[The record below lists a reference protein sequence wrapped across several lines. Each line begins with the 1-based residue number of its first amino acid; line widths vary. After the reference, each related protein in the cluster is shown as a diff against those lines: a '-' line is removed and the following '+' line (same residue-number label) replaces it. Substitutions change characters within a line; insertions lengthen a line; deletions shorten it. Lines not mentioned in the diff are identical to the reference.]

1 MSTSPGTVQYTQLG
15 NRWSVALL
23 ASPQDGRLSVA
34 TVSLPLVYY
43 SGGYPLPANHPSTG
57 PACSLSLRR
66 GRPQWYPDLAQARRG
81 AEYIGRQGRTP
92 EKCHTAGPPA
102 VPALHVR
109 SYKSGPGAARPL
121 IQKRRMDRAHSAPVL
136 AVHVDVRPPPGVS
149 IDTPLLL
156 RPIASM
162 QVCAAGVDRPYPFF
176 LLLLSLLARAG
187 DTGGIEQ
194 TGQNHETMGTLER
207 PTQSG

>member
-1 MSTSPGTVQYTQLG
+1 MRTARTDVPGRYFLSGIWNSTDPTGGTLRSSVVHSAGRASTIPLAWLAAPLPGLFPLPPTRPASVVPGHSTSAP
-15 NRWSVALL
+15 
-23 ASPQDGRLSVA
+23 
-34 TVSLPLVYY
+34 
-43 SGGYPLPANHPSTG
+43 
-57 PACSLSLRR
+57 RR
-66 GRPQWYPDLAQARRG
+66 GVYWQTGAHPQ
-81 AEYIGRQGRTP
+81 
-92 EKCHTAGPPA
+92 KCHTAGPPA
-102 VPALHVR
+102 VPALHAR

-121 IQKRRMDRAHSAPVL
+121 IQKRRMDRAHSAPVP

-162 QVCAAGVDRPYPFF
+162 QDRAAGVDRSYQFF
-176 LLLLSLLARAG
+176 FLLLSLLARAG

-194 TGQNHETMGTLER
+194 MGQNHEPLGTLAR

>member
-1 MSTSPGTVQYTQLG
+1 MMTLPGYVAFQR
-15 NRWSVALL
+15 RWLY
-23 ASPQDGRLSVA
+23 R
-34 TVSLPLVYY
+34 
-43 SGGYPLPANHPSTG
+43 
-57 PACSLSLRR
+57 ACSLSLRR

-92 EKCHTAGPPA
+92 EKCHTAGPSA

-109 SYKSGPGAARPL
+109 SYKCGPGAARPL

-194 TGQNHETMGTLER
+194 TGQNHEPLGTLER